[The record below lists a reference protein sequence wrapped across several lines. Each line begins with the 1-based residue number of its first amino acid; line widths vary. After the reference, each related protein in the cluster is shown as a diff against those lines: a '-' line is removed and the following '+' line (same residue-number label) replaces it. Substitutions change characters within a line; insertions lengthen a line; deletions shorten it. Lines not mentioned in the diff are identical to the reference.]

1 MERWWSDAVP
11 GDGTLYPDEKAQLT
25 GQLELSESGFLPVGE
40 VRICH
45 FHLLFIPDDTR
56 SIIRAVITKQNVNS
70 LLEGEK
76 GDWVKRRGS
85 SEQRRN
91 SAFILK
97 YNKHACRSGRCVF
110 FMSDKNEYKF
120 CTVTSI

>member
-1 MERWWSDAVP
+1 MP

-40 VRICH
+40 VRMCH

-70 LLEGEK
+70 LLEGEG
-76 GDWVKRRGS
+76 GDWAKRRGS
-85 SEQRRN
+85 SEQRGNR
-91 SAFILK
+91 AFILK
-97 YNKHACRSGRCVF
+97 YNKHACRSGRCVL
-110 FMSDKNEYKF
+110 MSDKNEYKF